1 MSYTNLTVTEAPEA
15 PEWEQHEAPEGPQR
29 STSSDDVVEGEII
42 DED

>member
-1 MSYTNLTVTEAPEA
+1 MSYTNLSVTET
-15 PEWEQHEAPEGPQR
+15 PEWEQREAPEGPQR